1 MREELIDLEI
11 IFKQALEETKQMIQL
26 GIDINEPCVVT
37 SLEWYAN
44 KYPEIAER
52 CNNVLMELVE
62 KQTLIYST
70 FAADNSDM
78 STHSF

>member
-11 IFKQALEETKQMIQL
+11 IFKQALEETKQMMQL

-52 CNNVLMELVE
+52 CNNVLMELIE
-62 KQTLIYST
+62 KQALIYST
-70 FAADNSDM
+70 FVVDNSDI
-78 STHSF
+78 STHTF